1 MMSTKNEEIVEE
13 YEPFNTDEIHTY
25 RPARKVTLKTFRFN
39 AETDYLPYYKH
50 YQMEVGKD
58 ELILDLLNRIKWEH
72 DGSFSYRRSCRHG
85 ICGACAIKVNGRATL
100 ACKQNA
106 LELVELFGEELVIEP
121 SSTKRAIKD
130 MIIDKSDFWE
140 KHAAIKPYVVTEV
153 DPHPEHESKQTID
166 EFNNFLDS
174 DLCIQC
180 GACHYS
186 CPALEVNLD
195 FLGPAALN
203 AAYRYT
209 VDTRDEAGD
218 ERLAITAQMGS
229 GVWDCVKC
237 FECAEAC
244 PKEINPIEKI
254 GKLHNLQFERGV
266 AESNVAT
273 RHAEGF
279 LRGMKKT
286 GYLDE
291 ADIVVYSEGILGMHK
306 HIGTALKM
314 MKSGKI
320 HWHSGIPFIN
330 SIPKIKNLDEV
341 QKLIEISQTNKL

>member
-1 MMSTKNEEIVEE
+1 MSETK
-13 YEPFNTDEIHTY
+13 
-25 RPARKVTLKTFRFN
+25 KVTLKTFRFN

-50 YQMEVGKD
+50 YEMEVGKD

-106 LELVELFGEELVIEP
+106 LELVELFGDELLIEP
-121 SSTKRAIKD
+121 SSTKRAVKD
-130 MIIDKSDFWE
+130 MIIDKSDFWA
-140 KHAAIKPYVVTEV
+140 KHAAVKPYVVADV
-153 DPHPEHESKQTID
+153 DPHPTHETKQSIA
-166 EFNNFLDS
+166 EFNNFLDA

-186 CPALEVNLD
+186 CPALEVND
-195 FLGPAALN
+195 AFLGPAALN
-203 AAYRYT
+203 AAYRFT
-209 VDTRDEAGD
+209 VDTRDEAGK
-218 ERLAITAQMGS
+218 ERLEITSQLGS

-244 PKEINPIEKI
+244 PKDINPIEKI
-254 GKLHNLQFERGV
+254 TKLHNLEFSEGV

-286 GYLDE
+286 GFLDE
-291 ADIVVYSEGILGMHK
+291 ADIVTYSEGYLGMYK
-306 HIGTALKM
+306 HLGTAMRM

>member
-1 MMSTKNEEIVEE
+1 MSET
-13 YEPFNTDEIHTY
+13 
-25 RPARKVTLKTFRFN
+25 RKVTIKAFRFN
-39 AETDYLPYYKH
+39 AETDYLPYTKQYE
-50 YQMEVGKD
+50 MEVGKD
-58 ELILDLLNRIKWEH
+58 DLILDLMNRIKWEH

-85 ICGACAIKVNGRATL
+85 ICGACAIKVNGKAVL

-106 LELVELFGEELVIEP
+106 IELLDLFDNDITLEP
-121 SSTKRAIKD
+121 SSKKRAIKD

-140 KHAAIKPYVVTEV
+140 KHAAIKPYVVADV
-153 DPHPEHESKQTID
+153 DPHPTHETKQSIS

-186 CPALEVNLD
+186 CPALEVNPE
-195 FLGPAALN
+195 FFGPAAFA
-203 AAYRYT
+203 AAYRFT
-209 VDTRDEAGD
+209 VDTRDSAGA
-218 ERLAITAQMGS
+218 ERLELTAQPS
-229 GVWDCVKC
+229 QGVWDCVKC

-254 GKLHNLQFERGV
+254 TKLHNMQFEQGI
-266 AESNVAT
+266 AEKNVAT
-273 RHAEGF
+273 KHAEGF
-279 LRGMKKT
+279 LRGMKKY

-291 ADIVVYSEGILGMHK
+291 ADIVTYSEGLLGAYK
-306 HIGTALKM
+306 HIGTAMKM

-320 HWHSGIPFIN
+320 HWHSGVPFID

>member
-1 MMSTKNEEIVEE
+1 MSANMTGDQ
-13 YEPFNTDEIHTY
+13 T
-25 RPARKVTLKTFRFN
+25 RRVTIKAFRFN
-39 AETDYLPYYKH
+39 AETDYLPSYKT
-50 YQMEVGKD
+50 YVMEVGKD
-58 ELILDLLNRIKWEH
+58 ELILDLMNRIKWEH

-106 LELVELFGEELVIEP
+106 IELVDLFGDELVLEP

-140 KHAAIKPYVVTEV
+140 KHAAVKPYVVADV
-153 DPHPEHESKQTID
+153 DPRPEAETKQSIT

-186 CPALEVNLD
+186 CPALEANSD
-195 FLGPAALN
+195 FLGPAAFA
-203 AAYRYT
+203 AAYRFS
-209 VDTRDEAGD
+209 VDTRDNAAE
-218 ERLAITAQMGS
+218 ERLKITAES
-229 GVWDCVKC
+229 STGVWDCVKC

-254 GKLHNLQFERGV
+254 GKLHNMQFEQGV
-266 AESNVAT
+266 AVSNVAT

-279 LRGMKKT
+279 LRGIKKT
-286 GYLDE
+286 GFLDE
-291 ADIVVYSEGILGMHK
+291 ADIVTYSEGYLHMYK
-306 HIGTALKM
+306 HIGTAMKM

-330 SIPKIKNLDEV
+330 SIPEIKNLDEV

>member
-1 MMSTKNEEIVEE
+1 MSANK
-13 YEPFNTDEIHTY
+13 
-25 RPARKVTLKTFRFN
+25 KVTLKTFRFN

-50 YQMEVGKD
+50 YEMEVGKD
-58 ELILDLLNRIKWEH
+58 ELVLDLLNRIKWEH

-85 ICGACAIKVNGRATL
+85 ICGACAIKVNGKATL
-100 ACKQNA
+100 ACKVNA
-106 LELVELFGEELVIEP
+106 LELVELFGDELVIEP
-121 SSTKRAIKD
+121 SSKKRAIKD
-130 MIIDKSDFWE
+130 MIIDKSDFWD
-140 KHAAIKPYVVTEV
+140 KHAAVKPYVVSDV
-153 DPHPEHESKQTID
+153 DPHPEAESKQSIE

-186 CPALEVNLD
+186 CPALEVNPD

-203 AAYRYT
+203 AAYRFT
-209 VDTRDEAGD
+209 IDPRDEAGD
-218 ERLAITAQMGS
+218 ERLKITAEQGT

-237 FECAEAC
+237 YECAEAC
-244 PKEINPIEKI
+244 PKEIDPIGKI
-254 GKLHNLQFERGV
+254 GKLHNLQFVRGI

-286 GYLDE
+286 GFLDE
-291 ADIVVYSEGILGMHK
+291 ADIVTYSEGYLGMYK
-306 HIGTALKM
+306 HIGTAMKMLKT
-314 MKSGKI
+314 GKI

>member
-1 MMSTKNEEIVEE
+1 MSETK
-13 YEPFNTDEIHTY
+13 
-25 RPARKVTLKTFRFN
+25 KVTLKTFRFN
-39 AETDYLPYYKH
+39 TETDYLPYYKH
-50 YQMEVGKD
+50 YEMEVGKD

-72 DGSFSYRRSCRHG
+72 DGSFSYRRSCHG
-85 ICGACAIKVNGRATL
+85 ICGACAIKVNGKATL

-106 LELVELFGEELVIEP
+106 LELVELFGDELVIEP
-121 SSTKRAIKD
+121 SKKRAIKD

-140 KHAAIKPYVVTEV
+140 KHAAIKPYVVTDV
-153 DPHPEHESKQTID
+153 DPRPQAESKQSIA
-166 EFNNFLDS
+166 EFNDFLDS

-186 CPALEVNLD
+186 CPALEVND
-195 FLGPAALN
+195 AFLGPAALN
-203 AAYRYT
+203 AAYRFT
-209 VDTRDEAGD
+209 IDPRDEAGD
-218 ERLAITAQMGS
+218 ERLKITAEQGT

-244 PKEINPIEKI
+244 PKEIDPIGKI
-254 GKLHNLQFERGV
+254 GKLHNLQFSRGV

-291 ADIVVYSEGILGMHK
+291 ADIVVYSEGYLGMYK
-306 HIGTALKM
+306 HIGTAIKM
-314 MKSGKI
+314 MKTGKI
-320 HWHSGIPFIN
+320 HWHSGVPFIN

>member
-1 MMSTKNEEIVEE
+1 MSANMTGDQ
-13 YEPFNTDEIHTY
+13 T
-25 RPARKVTLKTFRFN
+25 RKVTIKAFRFN
-39 AETDYLPYYKH
+39 AETDYLPSYKT
-50 YQMEVGKD
+50 YVMEVGKD
-58 ELILDLLNRIKWEH
+58 ELILDLMNRIKWEH

-106 LELVELFGEELVIEP
+106 IELVDLFGDELVLEP

-140 KHAAIKPYVVTEV
+140 KHAAVKPYVVADV
-153 DPHPEHESKQTID
+153 DPRPEAETKQSIA

-186 CPALEVNLD
+186 CPALEANSD
-195 FLGPAALN
+195 FLGPAAFA
-203 AAYRYT
+203 AAYRFT
-209 VDTRDEAGD
+209 VDTRDNAAE
-218 ERLAITAQMGS
+218 ERLEITAEPS
-229 GVWDCVKC
+229 FGVWDCVKC

-254 GKLHNLQFERGV
+254 GKLHNMQFEQGV
-266 AESNVAT
+266 AVSNVAT

-279 LRGMKKT
+279 LRGIKKT
-286 GYLDE
+286 GFLDE
-291 ADIVVYSEGILGMHK
+291 ADIVTYSEGYLHMYK
-306 HIGTALKM
+306 HIGTAMKM

-330 SIPKIKNLDEV
+330 SIPEIKNLDEV

>member
-1 MMSTKNEEIVEE
+1 MSTTEAIATKSE
-13 YEPFNTDEIHTY
+13 T
-25 RPARKVTLKTFRFN
+25 RKVTIKAFRFN
-39 AETDYLPYYKH
+39 AETDYLPYIKQYE
-50 YQMEVGKD
+50 MEVGKD
-58 ELILDLLNRIKWEH
+58 ELILDLMNKIKWEH

-85 ICGACAIKVNGRATL
+85 ICGACAIKVNGKAVL

-106 LELVELFGEELVIEP
+106 IELLDLFDNDITLEP
-121 SSTKRAIKD
+121 SSKKRVIKD

-140 KHAAIKPYVVTEV
+140 KHAAVKPYVVADV
-153 DPHPEHESKQTID
+153 DPRPAHETKQSIA

-186 CPALEVNLD
+186 CPALEVNPD

-203 AAYRYT
+203 AAYRFT
-209 VDTRDEAGD
+209 VDTRDSAGD
-218 ERLAITAQMGS
+218 ERLRLTAQMGS

-244 PKEINPIEKI
+244 PKDINPIEKI
-254 GKLHNLQFERGV
+254 GKLHNLQFVRGV

-291 ADIVVYSEGILGMHK
+291 ADIVTYSEGYLGMYK
-306 HIGTALKM
+306 HIGTAIKM

-341 QKLIEISQTNKL
+341 QKLIEISQTNRL

>member
-1 MMSTKNEEIVEE
+1 MSESKEIVS
-13 YEPFNTDEIHTY
+13 NNQT
-25 RPARKVTLKTFRFN
+25 RKVTIKAFRFN
-39 AETDYLPYYKH
+39 AETDYLPYIKQYK
-50 YQMEVGKD
+50 MEVGKD
-58 ELILDLLNRIKWEH
+58 ELILDLMNRIKWEH

-85 ICGACAIKVNGRATL
+85 ICGACAIKVNGKSVL

-106 LELVELFGEELVIEP
+106 IELLDLFDNDITLEP
-121 SSTKRAIKD
+121 SSKKRVIKD
-130 MIIDKSDFWE
+130 MIIDKADFWE
-140 KHAAIKPYVVTEV
+140 KHAAIKPYVVADV
-153 DPHPEHESKQTID
+153 DPRPSHESKQSIE
-166 EFNNFLDS
+166 EFNNFMDS

-180 GACHYS
+180 GACHYA
-186 CPALEVNLD
+186 CPALEVNPD

-203 AAYRYT
+203 AAYRFT
-209 VDTRDEAGD
+209 VDTRDTAGD
-218 ERLAITAQMGS
+218 ERLAITAELGS

-254 GKLHNLQFERGV
+254 GKLHNLQFVRGV
-266 AESNVAT
+266 AQSNVAT

-279 LRGMKKT
+279 LRGIIKT

-291 ADIVVYSEGILGMHK
+291 ADIVTYSEGYLGMYK
-306 HIGTALKM
+306 HLGTALKM

-341 QKLIEISQTNKL
+341 QKLIQISQTNKL

>member
-1 MMSTKNEEIVEE
+1 MMSET
-13 YEPFNTDEIHTY
+13 
-25 RPARKVTLKTFRFN
+25 RKVTIKAFRFN
-39 AETDYLPYYKH
+39 AETDYLPYTKQYE
-50 YQMEVGKD
+50 MEVGKD
-58 ELILDLLNRIKWEH
+58 DLILDLMNRIKWEH

-85 ICGACAIKVNGRATL
+85 ICGACAIKVNGKAVL

-106 LELVELFGEELVIEP
+106 IELLDLFDNDITLEP
-121 SSTKRAIKD
+121 SSKKRAIKD
-130 MIIDKSDFWE
+130 MIIDKSDFWD
-140 KHAAIKPYVVTEV
+140 KHAAIKPYVVADV
-153 DPHPEHESKQTID
+153 DPHPEHETKQSIS

-186 CPALEVNLD
+186 CPALEVNPE
-195 FLGPAALN
+195 FFGPAAFA
-203 AAYRYT
+203 AAYRFT
-209 VDTRDEAGD
+209 VDTRDSAGA
-218 ERLAITAQMGS
+218 ERLELTAQPS
-229 GVWDCVKC
+229 QGVWDCVKC

-254 GKLHNLQFERGV
+254 TKLHNMQFEQGI
-266 AESNVAT
+266 AEKNVAT
-273 RHAEGF
+273 KHAEGF
-279 LRGMKKT
+279 LRGMKKY

-291 ADIVVYSEGILGMHK
+291 ADIVTYSEGLLGAYK
-306 HIGTALKM
+306 HIGTAMKM

-320 HWHSGIPFIN
+320 HWHSGVPFID

>member
-1 MMSTKNEEIVEE
+1 MSAINKNSE
-13 YEPFNTDEIHTY
+13 T
-25 RPARKVTLKTFRFN
+25 RKVTIKAFRFN
-39 AETDYLPYYKH
+39 SETDYLPYYKS
-50 YQMEVGKD
+50 YEMEVGKD
-58 ELILDLLNRIKWEH
+58 ELVLDLMNKIKWEH

-85 ICGACAIKVNGRATL
+85 ICGACAIKVNGKATL

-106 LELVELFGEELVIEP
+106 MELLDLFNNELVLEP
-121 SSTKRAIKD
+121 SSIKRAVKD
-130 MIIDKSDFWE
+130 MIIDKSDFWA
-140 KHAAIKPYVVTEV
+140 KHAAVKPFVVADVEA
-153 DPHPEHESKQTID
+153 HPTHETKQSIA

-186 CPALEVNLD
+186 CPALEVND
-195 FLGPAALN
+195 AFLGPAAFV
-203 AAYRYT
+203 AAYRFT
-209 VDTRDEAGD
+209 VDTRDAAGL
-218 ERLAITAQMGS
+218 ERLEMTSQGGQ

-244 PKEINPIEKI
+244 PKDINPIEKI
-254 GKLHNLQFERGV
+254 TKLHNLQFEKNV
-266 AESNVAT
+266 ATSNVAT

-279 LRGMKKT
+279 LRGIKKT

-291 ADIVVYSEGILGMHK
+291 ADIVTYSEGYMGMYK
-306 HIGTALKM
+306 HLGTAMKM

-341 QKLIEISQTNKL
+341 QKLIKISQTNRL

>member
-1 MMSTKNEEIVEE
+1 V
-13 YEPFNTDEIHTY
+13 
-25 RPARKVTLKTFRFN
+25 
-39 AETDYLPYYKH
+39 
-50 YQMEVGKD
+50 
-58 ELILDLLNRIKWEH
+58 
-72 DGSFSYRRSCRHG
+72 
-85 ICGACAIKVNGRATL
+85 
-100 ACKQNA
+100 
-106 LELVELFGEELVIEP
+106 
-121 SSTKRAIKD
+121 
-130 MIIDKSDFWE
+130 
-140 KHAAIKPYVVTEV
+140 KPYVIADVEAR
-153 DPHPEHESKQTID
+153 PEHETKQSIA

-186 CPALEVNLD
+186 CPALEVND
-195 FLGPAALN
+195 AFLGPAALN
-203 AAYRYT
+203 AAYRFT
-209 VDTRDEAGD
+209 VDTRDEVGD

-254 GKLHNLQFERGV
+254 GKLHNLQFVRGV

-291 ADIVVYSEGILGMHK
+291 ADIVVYSEGYLGMYK
-306 HIGTALKM
+306 HIGTAIKM
-314 MKSGKI
+314 MKVGKI

-341 QKLIEISQTNKL
+341 QKLIEIAQTNKL

>member
-1 MMSTKNEEIVEE
+1 MMSETK
-13 YEPFNTDEIHTY
+13 
-25 RPARKVTLKTFRFN
+25 KVTLKTFRFN
-39 AETDYLPYYKH
+39 TETDYLPYYKH
-50 YQMEVGKD
+50 YEMEVGKD

-106 LELVELFGEELVIEP
+106 LELVELFGDELVIEP

-130 MIIDKSDFWE
+130 MIIDKSDFWK
-140 KHAAIKPYVVTEV
+140 KHAAIKPYVVTDV
-153 DPHPEHESKQTID
+153 DPRPESESKQSIE

-186 CPALEVNLD
+186 CPALEVNPD

-203 AAYRYT
+203 AAYRFT

-218 ERLAITAQMGS
+218 ERLKITAEQGT

-237 FECAEAC
+237 YECAEAC
-244 PKEINPIEKI
+244 PKEIDPIGKI
-254 GKLHNLQFERGV
+254 GKLHNLQFVRGV
-266 AESNVAT
+266 AKSNVAT

-286 GYLDE
+286 GFLDE
-291 ADIVVYSEGILGMHK
+291 ADIVTYSEGWLASYK
-306 HIGTALKM
+306 HMGTALKM
-314 MKSGKI
+314 MKTGKI

>member
-1 MMSTKNEEIVEE
+1 MSTQTEETVDD
-13 YEPFNTDEIHTY
+13 YKAFNTDEVDTFQ
-25 RPARKVTLKTFRFN
+25 PTRKVTLKTFRFN

-50 YQMEVGKD
+50 YEMEVGKD

-85 ICGACAIKVNGRATL
+85 ICGACAIKVNGKATL

-106 LELVELFGEELVIEP
+106 LELIDLFGEELVIEP
-121 SSTKRAIKD
+121 SSKKRAIKD
-130 MIIDKSDFWE
+130 MIIDKADFWA
-140 KHAAIKPYVVTEV
+140 KHAAVKPFVIADVEAR
-153 DPHPEHESKQTID
+153 PEHETKQSIA

-186 CPALEVNLD
+186 CPALEVND
-195 FLGPAALN
+195 AFLGPAALN
-203 AAYRYT
+203 AAYRFT
-209 VDTRDEAGD
+209 VDTRDEAGN
-218 ERLAITAQMGS
+218 ERLAITAEMGS

-244 PKEINPIEKI
+244 PKDINPIEKI
-254 GKLHNLQFERGV
+254 GKLHNLQFVRGV

-291 ADIVVYSEGILGMHK
+291 ADIVLYSEGYLGMYK
-306 HIGTALKM
+306 HLGTALKM

-320 HWHSGIPFIN
+320 HWHSGVPFIN

-341 QKLIEISQTNKL
+341 QKLIEIAQTNKL